1 MLRLKPPS
9 SSGVNNGTESGN
21 EEKEGEGVVPIGEMV
36 LRPSEFLM
44 RGYTEAGVDDD
55 STASDTLLGSV
66 KLCPPPPPRGVS
78 IHQENLCLSGRS
90 NHHKIFDKS
99 LR

>member
-21 EEKEGEGVVPIGEMV
+21 EEKEGSVPIGEMV

-66 KLCPPPPPRGVS
+66 KLCPAPPPRGVS
-78 IHQENLCLSGRS
+78 IHQENLCLSGKPD
-90 NHHKIFDKS
+90 HHKRFDMN

>member
-9 SSGVNNGTESGN
+9 SSGVNNGTESVN
-21 EEKEGEGVVPIGEMV
+21 EEKEGGVAVPIGEMV

-66 KLCPPPPPRGVS
+66 KLCPAPPPRGVS

-90 NHHKIFDKS
+90 NHHERFDKN